1 MQEEVLRRTRRL
13 DERRGEGGELNPLEE
28 RLLERLVQRQGS
40 IIELTE
46 QIASDLQR
54 QMQPPTVNEVQ
65 ERPDDGDTTPDDK
78 VEGEG

>member
-13 DERRGEGGELNPLEE
+13 DERREEGEELNPLEE

-54 QMQPPTVNEVQ
+54 QMQPPTVNEA
-65 ERPDDGDTTPDDK
+65 PDGPDPGDSGPDKD
-78 VEGEG
+78 GEGGG